1 MKQIK
6 DYIGKNYAIHCDTQE
21 KHDKIYELL
30 KEQQYK
36 YWSGNQNYWK
46 RYGEEFCFCLDEK
59 DLTFASTD
67 WCKNKHTILKA
78 EEFLEPESLVGRYV
92 RVLRVNSW
100 SGAANIGDYLE
111 IAKDKDGILY
121 FENYEHS
128 SFAKNRL
135 KEDKETWELMPN
147 GWTPEK
153 EKPKF
158 EIGKWYKI
166 NNNWYAKFD
175 TIHNSGELWRFSNS
189 ITASGIYQKNFGQ
202 IEKDKVSIDLLTD
215 LSEIQQYLPNDHPD
229 KQKPE
234 ETKPNLSDLY
244 NTYIPLNNE
253 EEYKQ
258 LLKFLPTIG
267 FKLANN
273 NYFKGCPSPT
283 IEFYK
288 NDVFNVL
295 ANGGQV
301 YNKKLSISDLA
312 KYGFKLQQTSENMF
326 KKGDYIVITESNDVK
341 DFKANFC
348 FKIRQNPGS
357 TWDCY
362 VELDGQGR
370 PNAWNSNYFKWRY
383 ATKEEE
389 NEYNRLNKPFDVT
402 TLVKNQ
408 PIKNNEEWIPQV
420 GEYAIMEKAG
430 GWSYSPD
437 NNGCLAIITAVNKR
451 WMPQINKDVPSIS
464 GKLINPKTIT
474 YEEFTNV
481 PIYSHNGK
489 DVVVRKALP
498 HEIPIEKKPISL
510 TNNSIKPGDWVK
522 LEKWASNEYFKVSR
536 IEGNSLYLQYDGE
549 EWEYNLNQGKWL
561 VRNNTPQ
568 TTNTKTDDFGS
579 LQVTNTQTTDI
590 TIPKRASVTLK
601 ITEKEV
607 NINIKKQK
615 PVKI

>member
-6 DYIGKNYAIHCDTQE
+6 DYIGKNYAIQCNSKE
-21 KHDKIYELL
+21 EWDKISKLT
-30 KEQQYK
+30 
-36 YWSGNQNYWK
+36 GNTKPNYFKDSLEGFFDLNFLGNYFSTWGK
-46 RYGEEFCFCLDEK
+46 KKIEEEGY
-59 DLTFASTD
+59 TT
-67 WCKNKHTILKA
+67 LKA
-78 EEFLEPESLVGRYV
+78 EEFLEPESLVGRY
-92 RVLRVNSW
+92 LKCLNSKSNW
-100 SGAANIGDYLE
+100 RSNLKKGDCFQ
-111 IAKDKDGILY
+111 ITKVDSDGHFYIDHFCLD
-121 FENYEHS
+121 
-128 SFAKNRL
+128 KNRVQEL
-135 KEDKETWELMPN
+135 KEFELMPN

-158 EIGKWYKI
+158 EKDKWYI
-166 NNNWYAKFD
+166 IDCYSNSYYVKFD
-175 TIHNSGELWRFSNS
+175 KLYDNDTCIQASDYIPINGPKVMGSGGFRD
-189 ITASGIYQKNFGQ
+189 YKNARA
-202 IEKDKVSIDLLTD
+202 VN
-215 LSEIQQYLPNDHPD
+215 LSEIQQYLPDNHPD
-229 KQKPE
+229 KQKLE

-267 FKLANN
+267 FKLAHN

-326 KKGDYIVITESNDVK
+326 KKGDCIVITESKDVK

-408 PIKNNEEWIPQV
+408 PIINNEEWIPQV
-420 GEYAIMEKAG
+420 NEWVIGWHSNYEDYKTNAWQVGKVINEYVYPKKAI
-430 GWSYSPD
+430 Y
-437 NNGCLAIITAVNKR
+437 NNTAL
-451 WMPQINKDVPSIS
+451 KDI
-464 GKLINPKTIT
+464 
-474 YEEFTNV
+474 
-481 PIYSHNGK
+481 
-489 DVVVRKALP
+489 RKALP
-498 HEIPIEKKPISL
+498 HEIPNYITGIDPYNTKIEV
-510 TNNSIKPGDWVK
+510 GDEVSTIDGNGIVIALCNTSDYLVK
-522 LEKWASNEYFKVSR
+522 GAMKSHNGYPQWNTLVKGNFSNENDSR
-536 IEGNSLYLQYDGE
+536 YYK
-549 EWEYNLNQGKWL
+549 LNKL
-561 VRNNTPQ
+561 KLIKKNNTPQ

-579 LQVTNTQTTDI
+579 LQVTNAQTTDI
-590 TIPKRASVTLK
+590 IIPKRASVTLK